1 MRILGVDPGLANT
14 GWSVVETDGN
24 RYSVVEYG
32 VIKTSTEDETV
43 KRISTISSKIV
54 EIAKQFNCTGC
65 GAEDIFFTKN
75 VSSAISVAKV
85 IGAFSVSLFKENIDV
100 CLFTPTE
107 IKKAIVG
114 VGGADKEQI
123 RMMVMVT
130 TGMKDKIK
138 SDHAADSVAAA
149 ITYITTRP
157 MRLATGR
164 KLP

>member
-14 GWSVVETDGN
+14 GWSVVECSNN
-24 RYSVVEYG
+24 RYTVLSYG
-32 VIKTSTEDETV
+32 VVKTKVDDKWTD
-43 KRISTISSKIV
+43 RISYITDELLK
-54 EIAKQFNCTGC
+54 IAKDNNCAGC

-85 IGAFSVSLFKENIDV
+85 IGAFSTVLYKSGVDV

-114 VGGADKEQI
+114 VGSADKEQI
-123 RMMVMVT
+123 RKMVMLT

-149 ITYITTRP
+149 ITYQATLP
-157 MRLATGR
+157 MRQFTRGI
-164 KLP
+164 K

>member
-14 GWSVVETDGN
+14 GWSVIESDGI
-24 RYSVVEYG
+24 RYNVLSYG
-32 VIKTSTEDETV
+32 VIKTSVNEPWTE
-43 KRISTISSKIV
+43 RISTISNELLKV
-54 EIAKQFNCTGC
+54 AKESGCEGC
-65 GAEDIFFTKN
+65 GAEDIFFTHN

-85 IGAFSVSLFKENIDV
+85 IGAFSTILHNEGIDV

-123 RMMVMVT
+123 RKMVMLT

-138 SDHAADSVAAA
+138 SDHAADSVAAG
-149 ITYITTRP
+149 ITFIVTKP
-157 MRLATGR
+157 MRSIVGGL
-164 KLP
+164 K

>member
-14 GWSVVETDGN
+14 GWSVVESDGN
-24 RYSVVEYG
+24 RYNVISYG
-32 VIKTSTEDETV
+32 VIKTDVSTLWTE
-43 KRISTISSKIV
+43 RISTISN
-54 EIAKQFNCTGC
+54 ELLNIAKINSCEGC
-65 GAEDIFFTKN
+65 GAEDIFFTRN

-85 IGAFSVSLFKENIDV
+85 IGAFSTTLYKEGIEV

-114 VGGADKEQI
+114 VGSADKEQI
-123 RMMVMVT
+123 RKMVMLT

-149 ITYITTRP
+149 ITFIATKP
-157 MRLATGR
+157 MRTTVGGLM
-164 KLP
+164 